1 MGELSGTDCFL
12 SENTSVFHVHYYLL
26 KFGSFNVWN
35 YLYTVLKIFFV
46 TWLCFGL
53 WLSQW
58 YVTFSCKFL
67 LVLNDRQIWQ
77 TTFYI
82 CSSWKLKKKSWKR
95 FISACHQNVKDAPA
109 LKHTWQVSKTS
120 VQGIFSSYR
129 YDYNFQHKLLITHSK
144 YFLKLAYWQRLL
156 HVKQKTISHKL
167 S

>member
-58 YVTFSCKFL
+58 YVTFPCKFL

-82 CSSWKLKKKSWKR
+82 CSSWKLKKKKELENVHLSLPSKCKR
-95 FISACHQNVKDAPA
+95 CTWTKTYLTSIKNVCARYFFI
-109 LKHTWQVSKTS
+109 L
-120 VQGIFSSYR
+120 
-129 YDYNFQHKLLITHSK
+129 
-144 YFLKLAYWQRLL
+144 
-156 HVKQKTISHKL
+156 
-167 S
+167 